1 MFSHLKA
8 LTIHNVCILHRS
20 IKLLLAAHK
29 LINYST
35 TEMRLLANLSLWA
48 VKTPELDEQGY

>member
-8 LTIHNVCILHRS
+8 LTIYHVCVLHRS
-20 IKLLLAAHK
+20 IKLLLAADK

-35 TEMRLLANLSLWA
+35 TKMRLLANLSLWA